1 MSAQPNGIS
10 MKRRVLLGAAAG
22 LLIVILA
29 IVGLATWI
37 VNTNAGTRWALH
49 LTSNVLDD
57 ALQVR
62 RVAGTLAG
70 PLTLE
75 ELSYRDPKTSLAF
88 SAKYIAL
95 DLGARDLLRAQLT
108 VQDLDVRG
116 VMVALGPPQEEE
128 PSKPFSLQPPIDM
141 RLDRFQLADATVQ
154 RNGATLVQIDSASA
168 AGAWTDAGVNVRQ
181 LDVRSPQGE
190 IHFQAALSGDGVY
203 VGQGAGRFR
212 WQVGERS
219 YAGTLQ
225 ARAQDAAA
233 TLNVQLT
240 SPLTAQLRANVE
252 QSDSAPWNLT
262 LEVPTFDP
270 SDELMPGSSLR
281 SLAASLQGAGDLT
294 HATVDGS
301 IVVNDEPVQLERVH
315 AARRQDAID
324 LQALIKLAQGVVQAN
339 GTVRLADTPATAK
352 FDVSWQDVV
361 IPEQWAGQVL
371 HSQGELHFNG
381 GAESYAATGALRLG
395 PPQRLADIRLDAKGS
410 PQFVEL
416 ERLDIAQAAGML
428 KATGRIDLQPA
439 IAWRANAQARR
450 FNPGE
455 FAAAWQGRL
464 NFDLQSDGRLSDA
477 GPTANLKLDSLNG
490 RLRGRTVSG
499 RADLHLS
506 PDKVLAGVMDVSS
519 GSSRI
524 RVQGER
530 GDIMS
535 ASASIEIPALND
547 WLPNAGGAL
556 HGRVTAAGRW
566 PQLQIGGRIRGSSLR
581 VATAR
586 AETLALSFDISQ
598 PMDPRGEATFDATH
612 LTANGFIVDTLRIN
626 AEGDAGRHTLQLDA
640 TGQPLAT
647 HLRLHGARTTQA
659 PGFGWTGTL
668 DELVLGVKDAADLHL
683 LRPVEI
689 AYAQKAVRVS
699 QACFADG
706 DIRLCMEGNSEPDGA
721 LQARYS
727 LKNVPLALA
736 NTFAPAAASLAL
748 SGTLDGEGNISRD
761 VQGRLNGMA
770 DVRSA
775 RGQIARRLDP
785 AAESQDVLLKYT
797 DLRIA
802 ANLQGSDGT
811 GSIAAQL
818 NDTGRLQGDLALSG
832 IGGATTGL
840 RGKLN
845 ASLPSIGVVEVFVP
859 QLANVRGA
867 LQLSANV
874 SGSLDAPRIEGEL
887 NATGLATDVPALGLK
902 LHDGRL
908 QVTPRSDGEFA
919 LAGSVASGKGTLRF
933 DGVAAKEGRVQM
945 DIQGNQFLAAD
956 IPGAMVIV
964 EPKMKFT
971 RGAQQMSL
979 QGDLHIPSAKIDLQK
994 LPRTQST
1001 QNRSE
1006 DVVIIDAKTQEEAQ
1020 QEAIPLQATLQV
1032 TLGDE
1037 VSLVGFG
1044 LEAKVA
1050 GQLQVREAPGAP
1062 TTGSGEV
1069 RVAGTY
1075 KAYGQDLNIR
1085 QGQLLF
1091 AGSPLDNP
1099 NLSIVAVREADA
1111 VIAGLRIQGSA
1122 RNPQLTVFSEPP
1134 MAQSNALAY
1143 LVTGKP
1149 LSDVGSG
1156 EGDLVQ
1162 SAARSLGTAAGG
1174 LLAKNIGRR
1183 LGVDEVGIKDSE
1195 AIGGAALTVG
1205 QYLSPRLYLSYGVGL
1220 FEPGEVV
1227 TLRYK
1232 LSEQL
1237 SLEALNGPKDSRAG
1251 VEYRI
1256 EK

>member
-1 MSAQPNGIS
+1 MSAQPAGRS
-10 MKRRVLLGAAAG
+10 TTRRVLLGTAAG

-29 IVGLATWI
+29 IVGVATW
-37 VNTNAGTRWALH
+37 VMNTNAGTRWALRIA
-49 LTSNVLDD
+49 SNVLDD

-62 RVAGTLAG
+62 QITGTLTG

-75 ELSYRDPKTSLAF
+75 GLNYRDPKTALAF
-88 SAKYIAL
+88 SAQYISV

-116 VMVALGPPQEEE
+116 VRVALGAPQEEE
-128 PSKPFSLQPPIDM
+128 PSEPFSLQPPIDM
-141 RLDRFQLADATVQ
+141 RLDRLQLADAIVQ
-154 RNGATLVQIDSASA
+154 RDGQTLVQIDSAAA
-168 AGAWTDAGVNVRQ
+168 AGAWTDAGVNLRQ

-190 IHFQAALSGDGVY
+190 IHFQAALSGTEVY
-203 VGQGAGRFR
+203 FGEGAGRFR

-225 ARAQDAAA
+225 AQAQDAAA
-233 TLNVQLT
+233 TLNLQLT
-240 SPLTAQLRANVE
+240 SPLTARVKVDVE
-252 QSDSAPWNLT
+252 QSDSVPWKLT

-281 SLAASLQGAGDLT
+281 SLAAALNGTGDLT
-294 HATVDGS
+294 RATLDGS
-301 IVVNDEPVQLERVH
+301 IVINDEPVQLERIHMV
-315 AARRQDAID
+315 RRQETID
-324 LQALIKLAQGVVQAN
+324 LQAAIKLTQGVVQAN
-339 GTVRLADTPATAK
+339 GAVMLADAPTAQL
-352 FDVSWQDVV
+352 DVNWQDVV

-371 HSQGELHFNG
+371 HSQGQLHFNG
-381 GAESYAATGALRLG
+381 GAESYVATGALRLG
-395 PPQRLADIRLDAKGS
+395 PPQRLADIRLDAQGS

-416 ERLDIAQAAGML
+416 RQLDIAQAAGTL

-455 FAAAWQGRL
+455 FAADWQGSL
-464 NFDLQSDGRLSDA
+464 NFDLQSDGRLSEA
-477 GPTANLKLDSLNG
+477 GPAASLKLDGLNG
-490 RLRGRTVSG
+490 RLRGRNVNG
-499 RADLHLS
+499 RADLRLS
-506 PDKVLAGVMDVSS
+506 PDKVLAGVMDVNS
-519 GSSRI
+519 GGSRI

-530 GDIMS
+530 GEVMS
-535 ASASIEIPALND
+535 AVATIDIPALND
-547 WLPNAGGAL
+547 WLPDAGGAL
-556 HGRVTAAGRW
+556 HGRVTASGRW
-566 PQLQIGGRIRGSSLR
+566 PQLQIGGRIRGSTLR
-581 VATAR
+581 IATTRVEA
-586 AETLALSFDISQ
+586 LALSFDISQ
-598 PMDPRGEATFDATH
+598 PTDPRGEAALEATQI
-612 LTANGFIVDTLRIN
+612 TAGGFIVDRLQVS
-626 AEGDAGRHTLQLDA
+626 AAGDAGRHTLQLDT
-640 TGQPLAT
+640 TGQPLAA
-647 HLRLHGARTTQA
+647 HLRLHGARTSQA
-659 PGFGWTGTL
+659 PAFGWAGTL
-668 DELVLGVKDAADLHL
+668 DELVLDVKDAANLQL
-683 LRPVEI
+683 QRPVEI
-689 AYAQKAVRVS
+689 AYAQNAVRVS

-706 DIRLCMEGNSEPDGA
+706 DIRLCLEGNSEPDGA

-736 NTFAPAAASLAL
+736 NTFAPAAAALAL
-748 SGTLDGEGNISRD
+748 SGTLDGEGNIARD
-761 VQGRLNGMA
+761 AQGRLNGMA

-785 AAESQDVLLKYT
+785 AAESPEVLLTYAN
-797 DLRIA
+797 LRIA
-802 ANLQGSDGT
+802 ANLEGSDGN
-811 GSIAAQL
+811 GSIAMQL
-818 NDTGRLQGDLALSG
+818 NDAGRLQGDLALSG
-832 IGGATTGL
+832 LGGATTGL
-840 RGKLN
+840 RGKLD
-845 ASLPSIGVVEVFVP
+845 ASLPSIGVVEVFAP

-867 LQLSANV
+867 VQLSARV
-874 SGSLDAPRIEGEL
+874 GGTLDTPRIEGEL

-908 QVTPRSDGEFA
+908 QVTPRRDGEFT

-933 DGVAAKEGRVQM
+933 DGVAATAGSVQM
-945 DIQGNQFLAAD
+945 DIQGQQFLAAD

-979 QGDLHIPSAKIDLQK
+979 QGNLHIPSAKIDLQK

-1001 QNRSE
+1001 QNHSS
-1006 DVVIIDAKTQEEAQ
+1006 DVVIVDAKTQEEAQ
-1020 QEAIPLQATLQV
+1020 QEAIPLQATLDV

-1044 LEAKVA
+1044 LDAKVA
-1050 GQLQVREAPGAP
+1050 GQLLVREAPGAP

-1075 KAYGQDLNIR
+1075 KAYGQDLTIR

-1091 AGSPLDNP
+1091 AGTPLDNP
-1099 NLSIVAVREADA
+1099 NLSIVAVREADP
-1111 VIAGLRIQGSA
+1111 VVAGLRIQGSA